1 MCLLYYS
8 DDEVTIIRKPKK
20 PRSMTQH
27 SSEGHR
33 SPTEKSQQLSQPH
46 LPGTPNTPEVEKS
59 AEIADEGTAHRI
71 PIRKIPSIS
80 SEGSQ
85 AIRKIPS
92 ISSEGSQVKGSLHK
106 KTSVSTEGGYQA
118 SIEEDQSM
126 SYITEQ
132 GPVTE
137 GHDPKLTESLIA
149 IPVNIPEQADMIPI
163 ANVESEASMVNMTL
177 VFKFFTLVNSL
188 CYVLHPL

>member
-1 MCLLYYS
+1 MYYS
-8 DDEVTIIRKPKK
+8 DDEVTIIQKPKK

-27 SSEGHR
+27 SSGGHH

-59 AEIADEGTAHRI
+59 AEIVDEGTAHRTS
-71 PIRKIPSIS
+71 IRKIPSIS

-85 AIRKIPS
+85 ALRKIPS
-92 ISSEGSQVKGSLHK
+92 ISSEGSQAKGSLHK

-132 GPVTE
+132 GPVTD
-137 GHDPKLTESLIA
+137 GHGPKLTKALIA
-149 IPVNIPEQADMIPI
+149 IPVNIPEQAEMIPI
-163 ANVESEASMVNMTL
+163 ANVESEASVVNMTFF
-177 VFKFFTLVNSL
+177 FKFFTLVNSL
-188 CYVLHPL
+188 CYVLCPL

>member
-1 MCLLYYS
+1 
-8 DDEVTIIRKPKK
+8 
-20 PRSMTQH
+20 MTQH
-27 SSEGHR
+27 SSEGNR

-46 LPGTPNTPEVEKS
+46 LPGTPNTQEVEKS
-59 AEIADEGTAHRI
+59 AEIANEGTAHRT

-92 ISSEGSQVKGSLHK
+92 ISSEGSQVKGSLQK

-132 GPVTE
+132 GPVT
-137 GHDPKLTESLIA
+137 GHGPKLTESLIA

-177 VFKFFTLVNSL
+177 VFKFFSLGNSL
-188 CYVLHPL
+188 CYVLRPL